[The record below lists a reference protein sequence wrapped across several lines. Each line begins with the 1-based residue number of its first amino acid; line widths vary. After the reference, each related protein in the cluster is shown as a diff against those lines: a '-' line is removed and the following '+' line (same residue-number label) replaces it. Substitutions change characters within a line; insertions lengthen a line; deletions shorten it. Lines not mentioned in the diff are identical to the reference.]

1 MVTGIQKGFRTRS
14 RLINTGWSPG
24 PDVLA
29 SLIASQGVGEL
40 VVLMEK
46 WPDPDGFR
54 DAVSTLLRDKYG
66 VIEVMLRVETVYCGT
81 SYCLYKFTRAS

>member
-1 MVTGIQKGFRTRS
+1 M
-14 RLINTGWSPG
+14 P
-24 PDVLA
+24 
-29 SLIASQGVGEL
+29 
-40 VVLMEK
+40 MEK

>member
-1 MVTGIQKGFRTRS
+1 
-14 RLINTGWSPG
+14 
-24 PDVLA
+24 
-29 SLIASQGVGEL
+29 
-40 VVLMEK
+40 MEK

-81 SYCLYKFTRAS
+81 SYYLYKFTRAS